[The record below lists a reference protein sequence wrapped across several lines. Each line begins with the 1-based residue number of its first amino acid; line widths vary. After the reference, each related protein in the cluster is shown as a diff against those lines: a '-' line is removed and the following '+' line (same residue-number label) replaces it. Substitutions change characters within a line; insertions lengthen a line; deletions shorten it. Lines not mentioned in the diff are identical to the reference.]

1 MTEAAFDVVVVGAGT
16 AGANAAYQ
24 FARRGRRV
32 MLIERRP
39 AALAGAQWHNGVL
52 DRHFVRA
59 GLEPPSG
66 EERCAEGGTVH
77 LRARD
82 PRIGPT
88 LRDAP
93 TVRADMA
100 LLGRRLRGLAE
111 AAGVELIDEVRQ
123 LEVRHD
129 EGNTRI
135 RSLVLRDEAQR
146 VRVKVTASLFVDASG
161 RTGVLRRNAPELEPW
176 CPAVRGDEL
185 CTASDAGHEVADAAG
200 AEEFLARHGAEP
212 GDAVTVVGPAGG
224 FSTCSVTVAEDLT
237 RVGILVGCL
246 ANGRYSTGTRMLAE
260 LREREAWI
268 GPAITN
274 GTGIIPLRRPFARFT
289 APGLALVGDAACQV
303 FPAHGS
309 GIGVGLVAATML
321 AEAVAD
327 LDDPGAPDGLW
338 SRYQSPFQRELG
350 ADLAG
355 YDMLRRASTRLGG
368 SGVDE
373 LLRSGVMDE
382 TTTRSGLDQRWA
394 TPSFGEVGSGGL
406 RLARHPRLAA
416 VMVPALVRAQ
426 LLRAHTASYP
436 EHLDVD
442 ALARWEHRASVLL
455 GGLPR

>member
-32 MLIERRP
+32 MLVERRP

-77 LRARD
+77 LRARH

-111 AAGVELIDEVRQ
+111 AAGVELFDEVRH
-123 LEVRHD
+123 LEVHHD
-129 EGNTRI
+129 ETSTRI

-146 VRVKVTASLFVDASG
+146 VRVKVTARLFVDASG
-161 RTGVLRRNAPELEPW
+161 RTGVLRRHAPELAPW
-176 CPAVRGDEL
+176 CPVVRGDEL
-185 CTASDAGHEVADAAG
+185 CSATDAQHQVADAAG
-200 AEEFLARHGAEP
+200 AEEFLVRHGAEP
-212 GDAVTVVGPAGG
+212 GDAVTVVGPTGG
-224 FSTCSVTVAEDLT
+224 FSTCSVTLAEDLT
-237 RVGILVGCL
+237 HAGILVGCL

-260 LREREAWI
+260 LCRRERWI
-268 GPAITN
+268 GPAMTN
-274 GTGIIPLRRPFARFT
+274 GAGIIPLRRPFARFT

-309 GIGVGLVAATML
+309 GIGIGLVAATML
-321 AEAVAD
+321 AEGVAD
-327 LDDPGAPDGLW
+327 RDDPGAPGELW
-338 SRYQSPFQRELG
+338 SRYQAPFQREFG
-350 ADLAG
+350 AGLAG
-355 YDMLRRASTRLGG
+355 YDMLRRCSTRLGS

-373 LLRSGVMDE
+373 LLRSGLMDE
-382 TTTRSGLDQRWA
+382 STTRSGLDQRWA
-394 TPSFGEVGSGGL
+394 TPSPREAALGAA
-406 RLARHPRLAA
+406 RLARHPRLSA
-416 VMVPALVRAQ
+416 VMVPALARAQ
-426 LLRAHTASYP
+426 LLRAHAARYP
-436 EHLDVD
+436 EHPDVD
-442 ALARWEHRASVLL
+442 ALARWERVTKVLL
-455 GGLPR
+455 GTLPR